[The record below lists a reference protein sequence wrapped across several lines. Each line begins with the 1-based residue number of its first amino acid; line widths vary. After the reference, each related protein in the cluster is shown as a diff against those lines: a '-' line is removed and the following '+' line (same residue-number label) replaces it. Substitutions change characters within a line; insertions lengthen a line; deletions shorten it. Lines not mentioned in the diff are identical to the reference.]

1 MALLVVALGAVVV
14 VAVDTA
20 WGRAIALRTVVS
32 RVNGSLGGRGTLR
45 IAHIDVGFNRPI
57 VADSVSLR
65 DASGVIVLSATRVE
79 AASDWIAAFRSKV
92 RISHLAVTRPFAHL
106 EQGRDG
112 TWNLARIFAAATT
125 APKGP
130 SALSVLIDST
140 TVTDGRLELVQP
152 DTGALRVKRRVF
164 DHVQLALG
172 PTRAVDPSR
181 LDGEATLRR
190 LSFALDDPPVM
201 LRSLAGRV
209 RFWKDSLVL
218 DVPAFRL
225 PASHGSATG
234 FVAWAGPGFPRIDVR
249 ATIDTFAVSDVAWIS
264 SLLPKSGRGSTR
276 LHAYSTAPRGT
287 MAYALS
293 DLDVTAARSRLAG
306 SLTAV
311 VGGGVAIR
319 DLALEAKPVDLALVR
334 EIFGPN
340 MPKRPWAGYVEGTV
354 RGRGG
359 PLSALRFDAITLR
372 WHDARVPG
380 ATGQLQI
387 SGTLD
392 ASATPSVMHDFAIA
406 FSAFDVRSLG
416 AVSKTADSLHGTL
429 EGRVVLDG
437 PTPNFRFHDLL
448 VWHADGDLPRSRLSG
463 EGRFATDV
471 HSKWLEASLSLDT
484 IMPATLLRDRT
495 ALPLRGMVHGTLDV
509 SATGDTMT
517 ITSLLH
523 AGAGTALFAGTT
535 LLDSTRASLRGRA
548 TLTGVD
554 PRVLIARRDI
564 PALRI
569 DGTADVTI
577 DGDAASPDAHVLLAL
592 DTTSLVGGSHV
603 RYGNVRAGLDATGFH
618 VDTAELIA
626 ADWELSARGRL
637 ARTGATHDT
646 LRVRARFADA
656 DSLRTLLL
664 DSTGAALLDTLHG
677 AFSATGTLVGSLD
690 DFSLDA
696 LLGVHAA
703 SRGALH
709 VRDLIG
715 TASLAKLP
723 HAATGTVSVTAN
735 AIGSGTYE
743 TTGFHAD
750 ATISDGRTARLRLT
764 AESGDSLGLT
774 FTGDGVRDGDSTSV
788 TVDSLAMTI
797 GSHRWQLQRPV
808 LARVTPNVVEISPFA
823 LRSTSGAEVHGS
835 LRLPDAGDIS
845 GSLALTNLRAPELSL
860 VPSMPEDL
868 TLRANADV
876 EVHGTR
882 GAPTISMHAIVDS
895 LLIGGHRGP
904 VLQAQASYANRGADV
919 LFRAVNTGGGDSL
932 RLRGRLPLDLS
943 FRAVDKRLLDEPLS
957 LEVKSWNFALDA
969 LDGFVPQVSGLAGK
983 VNADITLAGNWH
995 RLEPTGA
1002 LQVAG
1007 GAFDIPRS
1015 GFAARHLTLSADL
1028 RPDSITLR
1036 HLVFAD
1042 DESGRDTISA
1052 EGTLV
1057 RRDGKWQVRAT
1068 SIADNFLVMDD
1079 PRLLVAVADW
1089 RLRLSGPLKQP
1100 SLGGEVTLPRA
1111 VFVIDN
1117 ERRVRAVRDTAM
1129 SADAELLPGTPI
1141 ISGLNVRLG
1150 NDVRLKSSAANVQL
1164 AGTIEIAGQ
1173 VNNPYLLGEVDASR
1187 GTYRID
1193 LNVLKRTFRVDSGTV
1208 RVAGTKDQA
1217 ASLDIYASYL
1227 VRGNENDAS
1236 RDVRIDAHLTGLSS
1250 APRLELTSDLGAGV
1264 GQSEII
1270 SYLIFGSPS
1279 FQLDGQGSSTVR
1291 TATAA
1296 LVPSFGGV
1304 LEGVLGTMLPFFSSL
1319 QVTTVAGSGPQSLA
1333 ANPIDGLLNS
1343 FAITGGR
1350 QIGADGWLN
1359 LSGGVCRGSRI
1370 ASTQSPSGWL
1380 GASVEYR
1387 PRLGIG
1393 AAASIDPGPSPCNS
1407 VGRLSRVYQVGLD
1420 VFREFRWR

>member
-1 MALLVVALGAVVV
+1 MALLVVALCAVVV
-14 VAVDTA
+14 IAVETA

-32 RVNGSLGGRGTLR
+32 RVNTSLGGRGTLR
-45 IAHIDVGFNRPI
+45 IAHLDVGFARPI
-57 VADSVSLR
+57 VADSVSVR
-65 DASGVIVLSATRVE
+65 DASGVIVFSATRVE
-79 AASDWIAAFRSKV
+79 AASDWIAAFRHKV
-92 RISHLAVTRPFAHL
+92 RISQLTVTRPFVHL

-112 TWNLARIFAAATT
+112 TWNLARIFAAAAT
-125 APKGP
+125 PPSGP
-130 SALSVLIDST
+130 STLSLLIDSA

-152 DTGALRVKRRVF
+152 DTGARGVKRRVF

-172 PTRAVDPSR
+172 PTRAMDPLR
-181 LDGEATLRR
+181 PDGEALLRR

-209 RFWKDSLVL
+209 RFWKDSIAL
-218 DVPAFRL
+218 DLPEFRL

-234 FVAWAGPGFPRIDVR
+234 FVAWEGKGFPRIDVR
-249 ATIDTFAVSDVAWIS
+249 ATIDTLAVSDVAWIS
-264 SLLPKSGRGSTR
+264 TLLPVSGRGSTR
-276 LHAYSTAPRGT
+276 LHAYATEPRGT

-293 DLDVTAARSRLAG
+293 DLDVRAAQSRLTG

-319 DLALEAKPVDLALVR
+319 DLALAAKPVNLALVR
-334 EIFGPN
+334 EIFGAN
-340 MPKRPWAGYVEGTV
+340 MPKPPWAGYVEGTV

-359 PLSALRFDAITLR
+359 PLSALRFDDIALT

-392 ASATPSVMHDFAIA
+392 ASATPAVMHDFAIA

-416 AVSKTADSLHGTL
+416 AVTKTADSLHGTL

-448 VWHADGDLPRSRLSG
+448 VRHADGDLARSLLTG
-463 EGRFATDV
+463 EGRFATNV
-471 HSKWLEASLSLDT
+471 NSQWLEARLSLDT

-495 ALPLRGMVHGTLDV
+495 ALPLRGMVHGTLAV
-509 SATGDTMT
+509 SATGDTVT
-517 ITSLLH
+517 IESLLQ
-523 AGAGTALFAGTT
+523 AGAGTAHFAGTT
-535 LLDSTRASLRGRA
+535 LLDSTRTSLHGRA

-564 PALRI
+564 PALRL
-569 DGTADVTI
+569 DGTADIAI
-577 DGDAASPDAHVLLAL
+577 DGDVASPDAHVLLAL
-592 DTTSLVGGSHV
+592 DTTSRIGGSHV
-603 RYGNVRAGLDATGFH
+603 RYGNVRAGLDAKGFH
-618 VDTAELIA
+618 VDTAELSA

-637 ARTGATHDT
+637 ARTGVTHDT
-646 LRVRARFADA
+646 LSVRARFAEA

-696 LLGVHAA
+696 LLGVHGA
-703 SRGALH
+703 SRGPLH

-715 TASLAKLP
+715 TARLARLP

-750 ATISDGRTARLRLT
+750 AAISDGRTARLRLT
-764 AESGDSLGLT
+764 AESGDSLGLS
-774 FTGDGVRDGDSTSV
+774 FAGDGVRDGDSTRV
-788 TVDSLAMTI
+788 TVDSLTMTI
-797 GSHRWQLQRPV
+797 GSRRWQLQRPV
-808 LARVTPNVVEISPFA
+808 LASVTPSLVQIAPFVIH
-823 LRSTSGAEVHGS
+823 STAGAEMHGS
-835 LRLPDAGDIS
+835 LRLPDTGEIA
-845 GSLALTNLRAPELSL
+845 GSLTLTNLRSPELSL
-860 VPSMPEDL
+860 LPAMPEDL
-868 TLRANADV
+868 AFRANADA

-882 GAPTISMHAIVDS
+882 ADATITVRATVDS
-895 LLIGGHRGP
+895 IMIGRRHGP
-904 VLQAQASYANRGADV
+904 ALQAEAAYANRGADV
-919 LFRAVNTGGGDSL
+919 LFRAVNAGGDSL
-932 RLRGRLPLDLS
+932 RASGRLPLDLS
-943 FRAVDKRLLDEPLS
+943 FRSVDQRLLDEPLRI
-957 LEVKSWNFALDA
+957 EVKSWDFALDA
-969 LDGFVPQVSGLAGK
+969 LEGVLPQVSGLAGK

-995 RLEPTGA
+995 RLEPTGS
-1002 LQVAG
+1002 LQIAA
-1007 GAFDIPRS
+1007 GAFDLPRS
-1015 GFAARHLTLSADL
+1015 GFAARHLTLDADL

-1052 EGTLV
+1052 AGTLV
-1057 RRDGKWQVRAT
+1057 RRDGKWNVRAT
-1068 SIADNFLVMDD
+1068 SVADNFLVMDD

-1089 RLRLSGPLKQP
+1089 RLRLSGPLKEP
-1100 SLGGEVTLPRA
+1100 TLGGAVTLPRA

-1117 ERRVRAVRDTAM
+1117 ERRVRPVKDAAV
-1129 SADAELLPGTPI
+1129 SEDAELRPGTPI
-1141 ISGLNVRLG
+1141 ISGLTVRLG

-1164 AGTIEIAGQ
+1164 AGNVEIAGQ

-1208 RVAGTKDQA
+1208 RVAGTKDQP

-1227 VRGNENDAS
+1227 VRGNESDAS
-1236 RDVRIDAHLTGLSS
+1236 RDVRIDAHLSGLST
-1250 APRLELTSDLGAGV
+1250 APRLELSSDLGSGV

-1279 FQLDGQGSSTVR
+1279 FQLDGQGSSTVK

-1359 LSGGVCRGSRI
+1359 LSGGVCRGSRL
-1370 ASTQSPSGWL
+1370 ASTQSPSGWF

-1387 PRLGIG
+1387 PRLSIG
-1393 AAASIDPGPSPCNS
+1393 AVASIDPGPSPCNS